1 MNIKICNEVTALIV
15 ISHNVILIENAEA
28 QLEQNTQKKKKCILH
43 TFWKKRP
50 CCNLVLYTSNN
61 SILKRGR
68 KCLY

>member
-1 MNIKICNEVTALIV
+1 MNIKICNEATALIV
-15 ISHNVILIENAEA
+15 INLNVILIENAEA
-28 QLEQNTQKKKKCILH
+28 QLEQNTKKKKCILH